1 MANFSNPS
9 LPTQCRVLS
18 RGLSAY
24 GFSKHILTISVSFN
38 LGAMNIIHE
47 DIYKL
52 FAIQDME

>member
-24 GFSKHILTISVSFN
+24 RFSKHI
-38 LGAMNIIHE
+38 
-47 DIYKL
+47 
-52 FAIQDME
+52 